1 MERICS
7 KSCEFQ
13 EKQNKFEPSPC
24 PGKNLELPRKAE
36 ALKTGI
42 LFSKEEKKRENANKK
57 GDDQKKDYEK
67 KEALGEK
74 LHFSMLPREMVE
86 LVFSFLDPLSI
97 KNVACVSR

>member
-42 LFSKEEKKRENANKK
+42 LFSKEEKKRLKVSMSHILYRFYGINW
-57 GDDQKKDYEK
+57 QKPYSIDGLKDLVSEFK
-67 KEALGEK
+67 W
-74 LHFSMLPREMVE
+74 EM
-86 LVFSFLDPLSI
+86 PLL
-97 KNVACVSR
+97 